1 MPHYLRLLIVV
12 ADGEHAR
19 FVRAK
24 QDNALYPDAAFDS
37 AAAHKRSSDLGS
49 DHPGASFHT
58 GSTVRNSIAPEHDL
72 HDQEKE
78 KFAHYVA
85 KEINEAA
92 IAGTFDE
99 LVIVAPAHSLN
110 AIRAALDPAAET
122 KIIGTLAKD
131 LVKTPDHE
139 LQPHVSEWVRAVDRS
154 GH

>member
-24 QDNALYPDAAFDS
+24 QDNALYTDAAFDS

-92 IAGTFDE
+92 IAGTFGT
-99 LVIVAPAHSLN
+99 VAGRFTADYTHETTTPAFVGVVYKSTKSKS
-110 AIRAALDPAAET
+110 T
-122 KIIGTLAKD
+122 KI
-131 LVKTPDHE
+131 
-139 LQPHVSEWVRAVDRS
+139 
-154 GH
+154 